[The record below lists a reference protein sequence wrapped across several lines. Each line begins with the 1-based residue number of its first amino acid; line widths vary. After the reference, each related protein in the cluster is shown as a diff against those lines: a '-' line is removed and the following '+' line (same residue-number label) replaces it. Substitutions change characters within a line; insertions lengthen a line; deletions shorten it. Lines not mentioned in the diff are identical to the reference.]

1 MANRMTNLELS
12 ESIKNYIK
20 ELFDNDIK
28 FVLEENNKIIN
39 ELKNTVN
46 NLEEKI
52 SNCNTINIKDN
63 VKSYADIVNTELE
76 NNIINTINVSN
87 TNNSIK

>member
-20 ELFDNDIK
+20 ELFDNNIT
-28 FVLEENNKIIN
+28 FVLEENNKIII

-46 NLEEKI
+46 NLEDKI
-52 SNCNTINIKDN
+52 SIFNTINIKDN
-63 VKSYADIVNTELE
+63 VKSYDDIVN
-76 NNIINTINVSN
+76 
-87 TNNSIK
+87 SITKYILNMIYI

>member
-28 FVLEENNKIIN
+28 FVLEENNKITN
-39 ELKNTVN
+39 EFKNF
-46 NLEEKI
+46 
-52 SNCNTINIKDN
+52 
-63 VKSYADIVNTELE
+63 
-76 NNIINTINVSN
+76 
-87 TNNSIK
+87 

>member
-1 MANRMTNLELS
+1 MIMTNRMTNLELS

-28 FVLEENNKIIN
+28 LVLEENNKIMN
-39 ELKNTVN
+39 ELKITVN

-52 SNCNTINIKDN
+52 SNLNTINI
-63 VKSYADIVNTELE
+63 TL
-76 NNIINTINVSN
+76 NICHIG
-87 TNNSIK
+87 